1 MKGMGAGESGI
12 GKGSQSGVTLI
23 EVLIAVTLLSLL
35 TLGMLF
41 AMRIGLTTF
50 AKTNSK
56 LMINRRVAGS
66 QRIVQQELEGL
77 MPVNLGACGST
88 VLPKPMLPLF
98 QGQQQ
103 SMRLVSGFSLQQAWR
118 GQPQIL
124 DLFVIQADDGPGV
137 RLVVNETP
145 YSPATSGQGC
155 LATGP
160 DQISGLPAARFAP
173 PQVSTHSFVLADRL
187 AYCRFS
193 YLVKPKPLEPA
204 LVWMASAPSSGWPR
218 AIRVEMA
225 PVEPD
230 PSQIQPISITA
241 PIYVH
246 RAPEIDYDDR

>member
-1 MKGMGAGESGI
+1 MKPAVRGHSSA
-12 GKGSQSGVTLI
+12 GVTLI
-23 EVLIAVTLLSLL
+23 EVLIAITLLSLL

-50 AKTNSK
+50 AKTDSK

-66 QRIVQQELEGL
+66 QRIIQQELEGL
-77 MPVNLGACGST
+77 MPVNVRSCGQT
-88 VLPKPMLPLF
+88 VLPRPTLPLF

-103 SMRLVSGFSLQQAWR
+103 SMRLVSLFSLQQAWR

-124 DLFVIQADDGPGV
+124 ELFVIQADDGPGV

-145 YSPATSGQGC
+145 YNPATANQGC
-155 LATGP
+155 LTIGADP
-160 DQISGLPAARFAP
+160 ISGLPAARFAQ
-173 PQVSTHSFVLADRL
+173 PQASKNSFVLADRL

-193 YLVKPKPLEPA
+193 YLAKPKQRAPA
-204 LVWMASAPSSGWPR
+204 PVWMATAPGSGWPE
-218 AIRVEMA
+218 AIRIEMA

-230 PSQIQPISITA
+230 PSQIQPVTVTA

-246 RAPEIDYDDR
+246 RAPEIEYDDR